1 MIFKFLSVFLSL
13 GFILGFIAKILG
25 EVVHEVLGHGIFV
38 LAFGGAIT
46 GIKISLLWPYEL
58 SHIGFAFPSS
68 GFLPWQKV
76 LVDMGG
82 ILMCL
87 IVSFILQVILLL
99 SFSKRA
105 NWVASAALLWL
116 AFWTF
121 INPAGYLVVGGIKPF
136 GDVANLV
143 SDGVMTMGIALIL
156 GLLIFLI
163 NLFTLS
169 IILKNVL
176 RKAGVN
182 KEARWSIVLFWHI
195 VPLLTLVGVIGQGQP
210 LLIALLGFIPVL
222 AACAGLLLHSEVFS
236 HRKSI
241 EMRK

>member
-1 MIFKFLSVFLSL
+1 MIFKFLTVFLSL
-13 GFILGFIAKILG
+13 GFITKVLG

-38 LAFGGAIT
+38 LSFGGTIT
-46 GIKISLLWPYEL
+46 SIKISLLWPYEL
-58 SHIGFAFPSS
+58 SHIGFALPSS
-68 GFLPWQKV
+68 GFLPWQEV
-76 LVDMGG
+76 LVDVGG

-87 IVSFILQVILLL
+87 IVSFILQTILLL

-105 NWVASAALLWL
+105 NWVASAAFFWL

-136 GDVANLV
+136 GDVAKLI
-143 SDGVMTMGIALIL
+143 SAGVMTKEIALIL

-169 IILKNVL
+169 IILRNVL

-182 KEARWSIVLFWHI
+182 KEARWSIVLFWLI
-195 VPLLTLVGVIGQGQP
+195 VPLLTFVSVVSQSQP

-222 AACAGLLLHSEVFS
+222 AACAGLLLHSGILS